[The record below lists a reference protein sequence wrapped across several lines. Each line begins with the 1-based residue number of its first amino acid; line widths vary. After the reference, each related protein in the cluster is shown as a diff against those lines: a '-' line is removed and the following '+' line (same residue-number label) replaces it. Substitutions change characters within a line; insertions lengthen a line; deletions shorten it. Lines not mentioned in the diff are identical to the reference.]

1 MWSATLLGLQA
12 LQQLEE
18 AVDEVRILSKDG
30 GRKRREGTRPHRH
43 CCLFAMFLLRGQKS
57 PDSGTWEGTSLL
69 GPRGLMKKE
78 KQGDRE
84 GIH

>member
-30 GRKRREGTRPHRH
+30 GRKRREADYRDQKPREHVGTKRTKTLHTN
-43 CCLFAMFLLRGQKS
+43 QKS
-57 PDSGTWEGTSLL
+57 TQPKWLVYIASETKDKLSW
-69 GPRGLMKKE
+69 R
-78 KQGDRE
+78 
-84 GIH
+84 